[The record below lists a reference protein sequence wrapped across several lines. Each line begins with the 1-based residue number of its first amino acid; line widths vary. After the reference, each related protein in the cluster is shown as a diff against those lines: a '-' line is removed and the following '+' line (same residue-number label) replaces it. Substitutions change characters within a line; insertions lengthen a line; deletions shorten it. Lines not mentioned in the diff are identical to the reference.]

1 MSFRRSGAETA
12 EIESVSE
19 IWIMAAEQTLK
30 DWYSDA
36 LQNMAKIR
44 FISSFSELDAA
55 LMTQRPE
62 LLVADLNAK
71 DESLTSYLVK
81 KGDMLKGSVKVIVSA
96 LSADSEVIRHCFD
109 FGCEDVLIRPTNANE
124 FKVKVERL
132 LYPKK
137 SLTKVHVDPVRN
149 RLVGENDATIE
160 LTSKEFVIFYAI
172 YHAPLRTIT
181 KDQLVKHVWSDVV
194 VGAKTLD
201 VHIFNI
207 RKKVASLNLEIKY
220 FPPNTYSVDERGL

>member
-1 MSFRRSGAETA
+1 MSFRRSGAETV

-19 IWIMAAEQTLK
+19 IWVLEADQELR
-30 DWYSDA
+30 DWYVEV
-36 LQNMAKIR
+36 LQPMSKLR
-44 FISSFSELDAA
+44 FLSSFSELDSA
-55 LMTQRPE
+55 LSIERPE
-62 LLVADLNAK
+62 LLITDL
-71 DESLTSYLVK
+71 ESQDDNLTGYLVK
-81 KGDMLKGSVKVIVSA
+81 KGDMLRGNVKILVSA
-96 LSADSEVIRHCFD
+96 SSADPEVIRHCLD
-109 FGCEDVLIRPTNANE
+109 FGCQDFLVRPTNINE
-124 FKVKVERL
+124 FRVKVERL

-149 RLVGENDATIE
+149 RLVGENEATIE

-220 FPPNTYSVDERGL
+220 FPPNTYSVDERAI